1 MPVNQVSHQP
11 NVLASSAPPPPE
23 EAARGQPATMSPSV
37 PLQSLRKATGA
48 VASSMAG
55 ALRQTSALTTA
66 ALLAVVS
73 EVLPSA
79 AEAARGRP
87 GVPPAQGNPYRSA
100 PPPPQQPAR
109 PGAPPRKVMELPS
122 PGAANPGGLTSD
134 PMLLAS
140 AAVGTAVGLSA
151 MAGLGVAAYKK
162 WAADRTPKV

>member
-11 NVLASSAPPPPE
+11 NVLASSAPTTPE
-23 EAARGQPATMSPSV
+23 EAGRGQPATMSPSV

-48 VASSMAG
+48 VASSVAG

-66 ALLAVVS
+66 TLFAVAS

-87 GVPPAQGNPYRSA
+87 GVPPSRGNPYRSA
-100 PPPPQQPAR
+100 PPPPKPANA
-109 PGAPPRKVMELPS
+109 GAPPRKVMELPS
-122 PGAANPGGLTSD
+122 PGAASAGGLTSD
-134 PMLLAS
+134 PMLLAG
-140 AAVGTAVGLSA
+140 AVVGTAMGLSA

-162 WAADRTPKV
+162 WAADQTPKE